1 MGQDF
6 GTMMAI
12 EAANGIS
19 RLEGPVPGPAIYPG
33 EIDHGLVA
41 TKLDAIER
49 EISVSLTMKRL
60 LCTSLLITPVT
71 SAGCSQLAERY
82 FVLKVINKPVPDF
95 ELKAIDGEKVRLSQ
109 FRGRPVVLAFWSEH

>member
-1 MGQDF
+1 M
-6 GTMMAI
+6 
-12 EAANGIS
+12 
-19 RLEGPVPGPAIYPG
+19 PGLSVYPG
-33 EIDHGLVA
+33 EIDYGLVA
-41 TKLDAIER
+41 TELDAIER

-71 SAGCSQLAERY
+71 SAGCSRLAERY

-109 FRGRPVVLAFWSEH
+109 FRGRPVVLAFWSHH